1 MMERWRNSLEGYSFD
16 SDSIHSLD
24 RKAQTTIFRLRTGH
38 CRLRKHMRR
47 MGLAD
52 TAECQCGAA
61 EQTTLHILQSC
72 PLYDELRASVWKDP
86 TPVNTK
92 LWGSATDLLK
102 TANFV
107 ATTDLEI

>member
-1 MMERWRNSLEGYSFD
+1 MMGRWRISLEVYRFD
-16 SDSIHSLD
+16 SDSIHSLN
-24 RKAQTTIFRLRTGH
+24 RKAQTTIFRLRIGH
-38 CRLRKHMRR
+38 CRLRKHMEKI
-47 MGLAD
+47 GLTD

-61 EQTTLHILQSC
+61 EQTSLHILQLC
-72 PLYDELRASVWKDP
+72 PLYDELRASVWKNP